1 MYKFVVTQYKQVKVF
16 IACVLHFIIA
26 VTSFLPKGINR
37 FHCSRLLCS
46 AFIPSPGLIGV
57 DIAALGI
64 PSEEEMI
71 ETYSGCRQVADLKD
85 NWNFYLAFTFF
96 RVAAIL
102 QGVYKRSLQSK
113 STYMY
118 I

>member
-1 MYKFVVTQYKQVKVF
+1 M
-16 IACVLHFIIA
+16 
-26 VTSFLPKGINR
+26 
-37 FHCSRLLCS
+37 
-46 AFIPSPGLIGV
+46 

-64 PSEEEMI
+64 PSEEVMI
-71 ETYSGCRQVADLKD
+71 ETYSDCRQVADLKD

-113 STYMY
+113 SIHNY
-118 I
+118 IAWRTFFMSISLLELITKRTSIIRPFVIRNLDYPAW